1 MNTQK
6 RVFNKLAEETKVE
19 LGAQKVELALVDD
32 IVKVYNN
39 IKSKADGLAMNARRA
54 AQELDET
61 SNKAKGLLKEIAS
74 TESDSKRLVAS
85 AKDLGIPIPPEAS
98 IAIRQLQAYRS
109 DLSELKSATEKA
121 GDIVFG
127 ML

>member
-6 RVFNKLAEETKVE
+6 EVFNKLFKEE
-19 LGAQKVELALVDD
+19 KVELAAQKIELSLVDD
-32 IVKVYNN
+32 IVKVYNS
-39 IKSKADGLAMNARRA
+39 IKSKADGLSMNARRA

-61 SNKAKGLLKEIAS
+61 SNKAKQLLKEIEKS
-74 TESDSKRLVAS
+74 ESDSKKLVNS
-85 AKDLGIPIPPEAS
+85 AKDLGIELPSEAS
-98 IAIRQLQAYRS
+98 VAIRQLQAYRS
-109 DLSELKSATEKA
+109 DLSELQSATEKA

>member
-6 RVFNKLAEETKVE
+6 RVFNKLAESDKVE
-19 LGAQKVELALVDD
+19 LATQKVDLALVDD

>member
-6 RVFNKLAEETKVE
+6 EVFNKLFKED
-19 LGAQKVELALVDD
+19 KVELAAQKIELSLVDD
-32 IVKVYNN
+32 IVKVYNS
-39 IKSKADGLAMNARRA
+39 IKSKADGLSMNARRA

-61 SNKAKGLLKEIAS
+61 SNKAKQLLKEIEKS
-74 TESDSKRLVAS
+74 ESDSKKLVNS
-85 AKDLGIPIPPEAS
+85 AKDLGIELPSEAS
-98 IAIRQLQAYRS
+98 VAIRQLQAYRS
-109 DLSELKSATEKA
+109 DLSELQSATEKA

>member
-1 MNTQK
+1 MNTKK
-6 RVFNKLAEETKVE
+6 RVFKKLSEESKTE
-19 LGAQKVELALVDD
+19 LSAQKVELALVDD
-32 IVKVYNN
+32 IVKVYNG
-39 IKSKADGLAMNARRA
+39 IKSKADGLSMSARRA

-61 SNKAKGLLKEIAS
+61 SNKAKQLLKQIES
-74 TESDSKRLVAS
+74 TESDVKKLVTS
-85 AKDLGIPIPPEAS
+85 AKDLGIELPSEAS

>member
-1 MNTQK
+1 MKTQ
-6 RVFNKLAEETKVE
+6 REVFNKLFKEDKTELATQKVE
-19 LGAQKVELALVDD
+19 LGLVDD

-39 IKSKADGLAMNARRA
+39 IKSKADGLSMNARKA

-61 SNKAKGLLKEIAS
+61 SNKAKQLLKEIES
-74 TESDSKRLVAS
+74 SESDSKKLVSS
-85 AKDLGIPIPPEAS
+85 AKDLGIQLPSEAS

-109 DLSELKSATEKA
+109 DLSELKSATAKA
-121 GDIVFG
+121 GDIIFG

>member
-1 MNTQK
+1 MNTQN
-6 RVFNKLAEETKVE
+6 RVFKKLAQAEKVE
-19 LGAQKVELALVDD
+19 LSAQKIELALVDD
-32 IVKVYNN
+32 IVKVYNS
-39 IKSKADGLAMNARRA
+39 IKSKADGLSMSARRA

-61 SNKAKGLLKEIAS
+61 SNKAKQLLKQIES
-74 TESDSKRLVAS
+74 TESDVKKLVTS
-85 AKDLGIPIPPEAS
+85 AKDLGIELPSEAS

>member
-6 RVFNKLAEETKVE
+6 EVFNKLFKED
-19 LGAQKVELALVDD
+19 KVELAAQKIELSLVDD
-32 IVKVYNN
+32 IVKVYNS
-39 IKSKADGLAMNARRA
+39 IKSKADGLSMNARRA

-61 SNKAKGLLKEIAS
+61 SSKAKQLLKEIEKS
-74 TESDSKRLVAS
+74 ESDSKKLVNS
-85 AKDLGIPIPPEAS
+85 AKDLGIQLPSEAS
-98 IAIRQLQAYRS
+98 VAIRQLQAYRS
-109 DLSELKSATEKA
+109 DLSELQSATEKA